1 MAKTKRAE
9 YPDSD
14 HPLYTPDEDAQ
25 RQVVERIRQ
34 AKKGPRRKHPMNY
47 TDKRGVLVLGEYAPM
62 GEHPHV
68 SDELIGSAWGVK
80 QSRAQ
85 TLVTHPEKI
94 NPWQAEQL
102 CDLLGVT
109 LDWLRGWTDEN
120 AYGRYETPDMVAD
133 LYERL
138 GAEDKEHL
146 CYMLKR
152 LLGDEQVTEVKE
164 RHLAARLD
172 SWLERHPDEAERI
185 REAEKY
191 WLETIEAVN
200 QSQTIEIETAYK
212 TELEA
217 AAEEIRRTVADMG
230 HSFAAVLPDESQE
243 RADFM
248 EP

>member
-14 HPLYTPDEDAQ
+14 HPLYTPDVDAQ

-34 AKKGPRRKHPMNY
+34 AKTGTRRKRPMNY
-47 TDKRGVLVLGEYAPM
+47 TNKRGVLVLGEYAPM
-62 GEHPHV
+62 GEHPRV
-68 SDELIGSAWGVK
+68 SDELIGSAWGLK

-85 TLVTHPEKI
+85 MLVTHPEKI

-185 REAEKY
+185 REAEKSM
-191 WLETIEAVN
+191 LEAVN
-200 QSQTIEIETAYK
+200 LYHAEIETAYK

-243 RADFM
+243 RGDSV